1 MKTSRFFI
9 SLLLIGLSFTRTFA
23 GIMILNGLTH
33 LHKGAGGNTI
43 SGIIKMKNDG
53 KKENRVLIY
62 RQDLSLDCDKP
73 NDYKEIS
80 SHPHSLGKW
89 LKTNVDEKVLQPNE
103 EYEVSY
109 TIAVPAETIENGTY
123 WALIMVEV
131 ADPLREESPQGVKVD
146 SKVRYAIQVI
156 TDVGIF
162 QNPKLNFE
170 KVELKSSSMKDTLSN
185 IKIIKVKLKNE
196 GIFLARAK
204 LNLEVFDSTG
214 EKVKVINGVQRK
226 VYPSYCNDFEIELK
240 GLPKG
245 KYEAI
250 LVADNGKDLFGENLT
265 IEID

>member
-1 MKTSRFFI
+1 MKTSRFFVSLFFIGI
-9 SLLLIGLSFTRTFA
+9 SFSRTFA
-23 GIMILNGLTH
+23 GVMILNGLTH
-33 LHKGAGGNTI
+33 LHNGASGNTI
-43 SGIIKMKNDG
+43 SGMIKMKNDG
-53 KKENRVLIY
+53 RKENRVLIY
-62 RQDLSLDCDKP
+62 RQDLSLACDKP
-73 NDYKEIS
+73 NDYKDVN
-80 SHPHSLGKW
+80 SHSRSLGKW

-109 TIAVPAETIENGTY
+109 TIAVPSGTIESGTY

-131 ADPLREESPQGVKVD
+131 ADPLSEETPQGVKID

-162 QNPKLNFE
+162 QSPKLNFE
-170 KVELKSSSMKDTLSN
+170 KVELKTSVVKDTVSN
-185 IKIIKVKLKNE
+185 YKIIKVKLKNE

-204 LNLEVFDSTG
+204 LNLEIFNSLG
-214 EKVKVINGVQRK
+214 EKVKVISGVQRK

-245 KYEAI
+245 KYEGV

>member
-9 SLLLIGLSFTRTFA
+9 VLFLIGLSFSHTFS
-23 GIMILNGLTH
+23 GVMILNGLTH
-33 LHKGAGGNTI
+33 LHNGASGNTI

-53 KKENRVLIY
+53 RKENRVLVY
-62 RQDLSLDCDKP
+62 RQDLWLACDKP
-73 NDYKEIS
+73 NDYKDIN
-80 SHPHSLGKW
+80 SHPRSLGKW

-109 TIAVPAETIENGTY
+109 TIEVPSGTIENGTY

-131 ADPLREESPQGVKVD
+131 ADPLKEETPQGVKID
-146 SKVRYAIQVI
+146 SKVRYAIQII

-170 KVELKSSSMKDTLSN
+170 KVELSSSAVKDTVVSN
-185 IKIIKVKLKNE
+185 KVIKVKLKNE

-204 LNLEVFDSTG
+204 LNLEVFNNQG
-214 EKVKVINGVQRK
+214 EKVKIINGVQRK

-245 KYEAI
+245 KYEAV